1 MFKIEKMRGLEMKLI
16 SVRQETRHCHSEP
29 FTSFRTG
36 SAKNETICHP
46 ERERRISR
54 FFVASLLR
62 MTWRRA
68 VSGWTLMS
76 NQGFTILEVL
86 IAITILAFGL
96 LAIATM
102 QGSSIKGN
110 SLAIGITEGI
120 TLAQDKAEELSRLAY
135 DDALL
140 TDTTD
145 DGGDTT
151 NQDANQ
157 NGIDEDNEGTVVDDI
172 LNFGLNQTGGGA
184 DNTENMGRYTIHWNI
199 AVNQP
204 LNNVK
209 TIRVIVLWSDRGA
222 AKRASVDCM
231 KMDVI

>member
-1 MFKIEKMRGLEMKLI
+1 M
-16 SVRQETRHCHSEP
+16 SSH
-29 FTSFRTG
+29 
-36 SAKNETICHP
+36 KNE
-46 ERERRISR
+46 
-54 FFVASLLR
+54 
-62 MTWRRA
+62 
-68 VSGWTLMS
+68 
-76 NQGFTILEVL
+76 GFTILEIL

-102 QGSSIKGN
+102 QVSSIKGN

-120 TLAQDKAEELSRLAY
+120 TLAQDKAEELTRLAY

-145 DGGDTT
+145 DGGRVT

-157 NGIDEDNEGTVVDDI
+157 NGIDDDDEGNPVDGIADY
-172 LNFGLNQTGGGA
+172 GLGQTGVGVA
-184 DNTENMGRYTIHWNI
+184 DGDESNGIYDIYWNV

-204 LNNVK
+204 INNVK
-209 TIRVIVLWSDRGA
+209 TISVIVLWPDRGVV
-222 AKRASVDCM
+222 KRASVTSM

>member
-1 MFKIEKMRGLEMKLI
+1 M
-16 SVRQETRHCHSEP
+16 SSH
-29 FTSFRTG
+29 
-36 SAKNETICHP
+36 KNE
-46 ERERRISR
+46 
-54 FFVASLLR
+54 
-62 MTWRRA
+62 
-68 VSGWTLMS
+68 
-76 NQGFTILEVL
+76 GFTILEII

-96 LAIATM
+96 LAVATM

-151 NQDANQ
+151 NQDADQ
-157 NGIDEDNEGTVVDDI
+157 NGIDDDDEGTVVDDI

-184 DNTENMGRYTIHWNI
+184 DNTETVGRYTINWNV

-209 TIRVIVLWSDRGA
+209 TIRVIVLWTDRGA
-222 AKRASVDCM
+222 VVKRASVECM

>member
-1 MFKIEKMRGLEMKLI
+1 MLITTVGMKMSSHKDE
-16 SVRQETRHCHSEP
+16 
-29 FTSFRTG
+29 
-36 SAKNETICHP
+36 
-46 ERERRISR
+46 
-54 FFVASLLR
+54 
-62 MTWRRA
+62 
-68 VSGWTLMS
+68 
-76 NQGFTILEVL
+76 GFTILEVL

-102 QGSSIKGN
+102 QTSSIKGN
-110 SLAIGITEGI
+110 AHAIGITEGI
-120 TLAQDKAEELSRLAY
+120 TLAQDKAEELTRLAY

-140 TDTTD
+140 TDTKD

-172 LNFGLNQTGGGA
+172 LNFGLDQTGGAA
-184 DNTENMGRYTIHWNI
+184 DQKEENVGRYNIYWNV
-199 AVNQP
+199 ALNQP
-204 LNNVK
+204 INNVK

-222 AKRASVDCM
+222 AKRASVTSM

>member
-1 MFKIEKMRGLEMKLI
+1 
-16 SVRQETRHCHSEP
+16 
-29 FTSFRTG
+29 
-36 SAKNETICHP
+36 
-46 ERERRISR
+46 
-54 FFVASLLR
+54 
-62 MTWRRA
+62 
-68 VSGWTLMS
+68 MS

-110 SLAIGITEGI
+110 SQAIGITEGI
-120 TLAQDKAEELSRLAY
+120 TLAQDKAEELTRLAY

-140 TDTTD
+140 AHTTD

-157 NGIDEDNEGTVVDDI
+157 NGIDEDDEGTVVDDI
-172 LNFGLNQTGGGA
+172 LNFGLNQTGGAA
-184 DNTENMGRYTIHWNI
+184 DNTENMGRYTIHWNV

-222 AKRASVDCM
+222 TKRASIDCM

>member
-1 MFKIEKMRGLEMKLI
+1 MRSHKDEGL
-16 SVRQETRHCHSEP
+16 
-29 FTSFRTG
+29 
-36 SAKNETICHP
+36 
-46 ERERRISR
+46 
-54 FFVASLLR
+54 
-62 MTWRRA
+62 
-68 VSGWTLMS
+68 
-76 NQGFTILEVL
+76 TILEVL

-102 QGSSIKGN
+102 QTSSIKGN

-140 TDTTD
+140 ADRTD
-145 DGGDTT
+145 DGGRVT

-157 NGIDEDNEGTVVDDI
+157 NGIDEDNDGTVVDDI
-172 LNFGLNQTGGGA
+172 LNFGLDQTGGAA
-184 DNTENMGRYTIHWNI
+184 DWNEANVGKDNNYNI
-199 AVNQP
+199 FWNVAVNQP

-222 AKRASVDCM
+222 VKRASVDSM

>member
-1 MFKIEKMRGLEMKLI
+1 
-16 SVRQETRHCHSEP
+16 
-29 FTSFRTG
+29 
-36 SAKNETICHP
+36 
-46 ERERRISR
+46 
-54 FFVASLLR
+54 
-62 MTWRRA
+62 
-68 VSGWTLMS
+68 MS

-102 QGSSIKGN
+102 QVSSIKGN

-120 TLAQDKAEELSRLAY
+120 TLAQDKAEELTRLAY

-145 DGGDTT
+145 DGGRVT

-157 NGIDEDNEGTVVDDI
+157 NGIDDDDDGNPVDGI
-172 LNFGLNQTGGGA
+172 AEFGLGQTGVGVA
-184 DNTENMGRYTIHWNI
+184 DGNESNGIYDIYWNV

-204 LNNVK
+204 INNVK
-209 TIRVIVLWSDRGA
+209 TIRVIVLWPDRGA
-222 AKRASVDCM
+222 VKRASVTSM

>member
-1 MFKIEKMRGLEMKLI
+1 M
-16 SVRQETRHCHSEP
+16 SSH
-29 FTSFRTG
+29 
-36 SAKNETICHP
+36 KNE
-46 ERERRISR
+46 
-54 FFVASLLR
+54 
-62 MTWRRA
+62 
-68 VSGWTLMS
+68 
-76 NQGFTILEVL
+76 GFTILEVL

-102 QGSSIKGN
+102 QVSSIKGN

-120 TLAQDKAEELSRLAY
+120 TLAQDKAEELTRLAY

-145 DGGDTT
+145 DGGRVT

-157 NGIDEDNEGTVVDDI
+157 NGIDDDDEGNPVDGIADY
-172 LNFGLNQTGGGA
+172 GLGQTGVGVA
-184 DNTENMGRYTIHWNI
+184 DGNESNGIYDIYWNV

-204 LNNVK
+204 INNVK
-209 TIRVIVLWSDRGA
+209 TIRVIVLWPDRGA
-222 AKRASVDCM
+222 VKRASVTSM

>member
-1 MFKIEKMRGLEMKLI
+1 MFKVEKKQGLEMKLI
-16 SVRQETRHCHSEP
+16 SDRQETTHCHSEP
-29 FTSFRTG
+29 FTLFRTG
-36 SAKNETICHP
+36 SAKKEAICHP
-46 ERERRISR
+46 ERRRRISR

-102 QGSSIKGN
+102 QVSSIKGN

-120 TLAQDKAEELSRLAY
+120 TLAQDKAEELTRLAY

-140 TDTTD
+140 TDD
-145 DGGDTT
+145 KADGGDTT
-151 NQDANQ
+151 NQDADQ
-157 NGIDEDNEGTVVDDI
+157 NGIDDDDEGNPVDGIADY
-172 LNFGLNQTGGGA
+172 GLGQTGVGVA
-184 DNTENMGRYTIHWNI
+184 DGNESNGIYDIY
-199 AVNQP
+199 
-204 LNNVK
+204 
-209 TIRVIVLWSDRGA
+209 
-222 AKRASVDCM
+222 AKCKR
-231 KMDVI
+231 

>member
-1 MFKIEKMRGLEMKLI
+1 MLITTVGMKM
-16 SVRQETRHCHSEP
+16 SSH
-29 FTSFRTG
+29 
-36 SAKNETICHP
+36 KNE
-46 ERERRISR
+46 
-54 FFVASLLR
+54 
-62 MTWRRA
+62 
-68 VSGWTLMS
+68 
-76 NQGFTILEVL
+76 GFTILEVL

-102 QGSSIKGN
+102 QVSSIKGN

-120 TLAQDKAEELSRLAY
+120 TLAQDKAEELTRLAY

-145 DGGDTT
+145 DGGRVT

-157 NGIDEDNEGTVVDDI
+157 NGIDDDDEGNPVDGIADY
-172 LNFGLNQTGGGA
+172 GLGQTGVGVA
-184 DNTENMGRYTIHWNI
+184 DGNESNGIYDIYWNV

-204 LNNVK
+204 INNVK
-209 TIRVIVLWSDRGA
+209 TIRVIVLWPDRGA
-222 AKRASVDCM
+222 VKRASVTSM

>member
-1 MFKIEKMRGLEMKLI
+1 M
-16 SVRQETRHCHSEP
+16 SSH
-29 FTSFRTG
+29 
-36 SAKNETICHP
+36 KNE
-46 ERERRISR
+46 
-54 FFVASLLR
+54 
-62 MTWRRA
+62 
-68 VSGWTLMS
+68 
-76 NQGFTILEVL
+76 GFTILEIL

-102 QGSSIKGN
+102 QVSSIKGN

-120 TLAQDKAEELSRLAY
+120 TLAQDKAEELTRLAY

-145 DGGDTT
+145 DGGRVT

-157 NGIDEDNEGTVVDDI
+157 NGRDDDDEGNPVDGIADY
-172 LNFGLNQTGGGA
+172 GLGQTGVGVA
-184 DNTENMGRYTIHWNI
+184 DGDESNGIYDIYWNV

-204 LNNVK
+204 INNVK
-209 TIRVIVLWSDRGA
+209 TIRVIVLWPDRGA
-222 AKRASVDCM
+222 VKRASVTSM